1 MRAGTPVS
9 GPGGAPETGVNAGEG
24 RRGSAAP
31 GRPLRRLL
39 FLLLAA
45 ALLPG
50 PLAAQYSIEAPSG
63 RTLAFDSA
71 SVRDM
76 LQRTRRLRSI
86 LEEDPAVIYY
96 VGAGDPVSA
105 GAAAAAYPWNAVTVR
120 SDSAVRVETPG
131 NYREA
136 GRAYQNYAVVRMEW
150 IRSGGPTASC
160 AASVEGEV
168 ERVSAFVDGWI
179 VSRVLYG
186 GPAFPPVDAFAFARD
201 AGHLP
206 ALVVELGDTTLSE
219 RCRSRWRERHADAVA
234 AYRAWRRRA
243 FEGGGEEGTDGPAA
257 GERSLQVNR

>member
-1 MRAGTPVS
+1 MSAPA
-9 GPGGAPETGVNAGEG
+9 GAPEPAVIPGEG
-24 RRGSAAP
+24 RRGSGP
-31 GRPLRRLL
+31 PPLRRLL

-45 ALLPG
+45 AFLPA
-50 PLAAQYSIEAPSG
+50 PLAAQYVIEAPSG

-86 LEEDPAVIYY
+86 LEQDPEVIYY
-96 VGAGDPVSA
+96 VGAGDPVPADSP
-105 GAAAAAYPWNAVTVR
+105 AAAYPWNRVTVR
-120 SDSAVRVETPG
+120 SDSAVRVAAPG
-131 NYREA
+131 NHREA

-150 IRSGGPTASC
+150 IRSGRPAASC

-168 ERVSAFVDGWI
+168 ERISAFVDGWI

-186 GPAFPPVDAFAFARD
+186 GPAFPALDAFAFARD

-219 RCRSRWRERHADAVA
+219 RCRSRWSRRNADAVE
-234 AYRAWRRRA
+234 AYRTWRRRA
-243 FEGGGEEGTDGPAA
+243 FEGGGPEGDEGADA
-257 GERSLQVNR
+257 SGERSLQSRR

>member
-1 MRAGTPVS
+1 MSAGR
-9 GPGGAPETGVNAGEG
+9 G
-24 RRGSAAP
+24 RRGSAP
-31 GRPLRRLL
+31 TGPLRRLL

-45 ALLPG
+45 AFLPA
-50 PLAAQYSIEAPSG
+50 PLAGQHAIEAPSG

-86 LEEDPAVIYY
+86 LEQDPAVIYY
-96 VGAGDPVSA
+96 VGAGDPVPADSP
-105 GAAAAAYPWNAVTVR
+105 AAAYPWNRVTVR
-120 SDSAVRVETPG
+120 SDSAVRVATPG

-150 IRSGGPTASC
+150 LRSGGPAASC

-168 ERVSAFVDGWI
+168 ERISAFVDGWI

-186 GPAFPPVDAFAFARD
+186 GPSFPALDVFAFARD

-219 RCRSRWRERHADAVA
+219 RCRARWRERNADAVE
-234 AYRAWRRRA
+234 AYRTWRQRA
-243 FEGGGEEGTDGPAA
+243 FEADGPGDGGEAA
-257 GERSLQVNR
+257 SGERSLQSRR